1 MGLLISL
8 FFILLTGLFYL
19 ALAIFAFPEI
29 AIFLLIFYHGLFDPK
44 QHEVFF
50 FRPFESFY
58 PIYVE
63 VYERLGSVEIHWKW
77 IVYIG
82 VPLIYLLLNSAI
94 HIKNFYPLKFMGIG
108 LSIWSIYTFS
118 NSELQTTRFWIIVA
132 TIIGSMLA
140 IGARLTVHRY
150 VDSLLYAVHRFF
162 IKIKSDKNDKRS
174 RQSNFSGNNEY
185 YEPPHYKENDLNDY
199 YRFVLGVSETAS
211 KEEIKRAYRLLVM
224 KYHPDKNPDGSSE
237 EKYREVVEA
246 YDNLMA

>member
-1 MGLLISL
+1 
-8 FFILLTGLFYL
+8 
-19 ALAIFAFPEI
+19 
-29 AIFLLIFYHGLFDPK
+29 
-44 QHEVFF
+44 
-50 FRPFESFY
+50 
-58 PIYVE
+58 
-63 VYERLGSVEIHWKW
+63 
-77 IVYIG
+77 
-82 VPLIYLLLNSAI
+82 
-94 HIKNFYPLKFMGIG
+94 MGIG

-118 NSELQTTRFWIIVA
+118 NSELQTTRFWIIIA

-174 RQSNFSGNNEY
+174 RQSNFSENNEY

-211 KEEIKRAYRLLVM
+211 KEEIKRAYRSLVM